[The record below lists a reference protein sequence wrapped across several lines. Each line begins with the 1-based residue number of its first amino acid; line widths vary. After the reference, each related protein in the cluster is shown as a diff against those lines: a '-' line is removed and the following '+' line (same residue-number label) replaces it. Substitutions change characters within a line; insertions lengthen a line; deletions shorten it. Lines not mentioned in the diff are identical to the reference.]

1 MSIIVPVNEDS
12 NHVYDKTSDR
22 NPDAVLTCFTRKSDE
37 DEACST
43 DSPAEHGCFLNK
55 TFQEFHVLLLA
66 MGIDGPPVLM
76 TDGLAAA
83 TALTVVAATTTR
95 LSSTVMVLSSA
106 T

>member
-1 MSIIVPVNEDS
+1 M
-12 NHVYDKTSDR
+12 YDKTSDR

-55 TFQEFHVLLLA
+55 FFQEFHVLLLA
-66 MGIDGPPVLM
+66 MVMDGPPVDT

-83 TALTVVAATTTR
+83 TALIVVAATTTR
-95 LSSTVMVLSSA
+95 LSSTVIVLSSA

>member
-1 MSIIVPVNEDS
+1 M
-12 NHVYDKTSDR
+12 YDKASDR
-22 NPDAVLTCFTRKSDE
+22 NPDAVLTCFSRKSDE
-37 DEACST
+37 DESCST
-43 DSPAEHGCFLNK
+43 DSPADHGHFLNK
-55 TFQEFHVLLLA
+55 TFQEFHALLLA
-66 MGIDGPPVLM
+66 MGMDGPPVLI